1 MLELDTKTMSVEQIR
16 DMLVE
21 AGLSREEVEAI
32 KGKSQLT
39 AKLNE
44 LIDDEATLD
53 GAIAEDIDNVG
64 LDGESVDKE
73 EVQLTPQSPGWTDYV
88 LSLMR
93 PDELVDGHPK
103 VDGLRRVVEQLMGT
117 VLAVKTDIAQ
127 TPCPDNNWHAT
138 VKVTVILE
146 NQEIDAV
153 ADAGS
158 NNTPPVFAKHPVA
171 TAESR
176 AEGRAYRKLLR
187 LTNVISAEE
196 SVKDS
201 EIVDMGDCIKEH
213 QLQYLDNFSKKV
225 DVNVIKWLAKHNID
239 STKVE
244 RVSHSKAAELL
255 SELSSFMANKNS
267 VSDDIKGYVD
277 WRVL

>member
-1 MLELDTKTMSVEQIR
+1 MAELDTKTMSVEQIR

-32 KGKSQLT
+32 KGKSILT
-39 AKLNE
+39 ARLNE
-44 LIDDEATLD
+44 LIDDEATLE
-53 GAIAEDIDNVG
+53 GAIAED
-64 LDGESVDKE
+64 LDEVPQDKE
-73 EVQLTPQSPGWTDYV
+73 IIDEEIQMTPQNPGWTDYV

-103 VDGLRRVVEQLMGT
+103 VDGLRRIVEQLMGT
-117 VLAVKTDIAQ
+117 VLAVKTQVHQ

-138 VKVTVILE
+138 VLVTVILQD
-146 NQEIDAV
+146 QEIDAA
-153 ADAGS
+153 ADAGG

-187 LTNVISAEE
+187 LSNVISAEE

-201 EIVDMGDCIKEH
+201 EIIDMGDLVQEH
-213 QLQYLDNFSKKV
+213 QLNYLDSFAKKV
-225 DVNVIKWLAKHNID
+225 NINVPAWLLKKGID
-239 STKVE
+239 ATKIE
-244 RVSHSKAAELL
+244 KISRSKAAELL
-255 SELSSFMANKNS
+255 AEMNSFIAQKDS
-267 VSDDIKGYVD
+267 VSDDIKGYLD